1 MEIIMVIIWLISG
14 ILNWGLVYAYFS
26 REFPSIYESRTKHIF
41 LTVFGPIALLGSV
54 AFLCEV
60 NGIRDAFKHGF
71 KL

>member
-1 MEIIMVIIWLISG
+1 M
-14 ILNWGLVYAYFS
+14 YAYFS